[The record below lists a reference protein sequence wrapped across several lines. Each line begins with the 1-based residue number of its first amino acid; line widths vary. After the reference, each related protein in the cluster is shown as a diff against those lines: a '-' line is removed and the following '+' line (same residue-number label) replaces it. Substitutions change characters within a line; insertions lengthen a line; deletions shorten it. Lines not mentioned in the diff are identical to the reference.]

1 MSGTSGIRNVTARSF
16 RLKAGATPTGTTPV
30 LKIWTV
36 TAIGPPRQV
45 TEMFGRLMQ
54 VPILFLIR
62 MAAGFGNLTMAGP
75 GFPTSLGAGR
85 PITMAVGFIM
95 ATPGPGGPARLAR
108 LTTLSGLPHTFR
120 FLVLADATLGLE

>member
-1 MSGTSGIRNVTARSF
+1 TVSPPGPKILSRSGIVPPGQ
-16 RLKAGATPTGTTPV
+16 GAEV
-30 LKIWTV
+30 V
-36 TAIGPPRQV
+36 
-45 TEMFGRLMQ
+45 GRLMQ